1 MKRVF
6 ALSAQVAI
14 LCLGIAF
21 SGAASAQNAEELNS
35 RPGLKAIGYH
45 SRLGATDP
53 RRRVLHGCDQ
63 LKRQRGELL

>member
-1 MKRVF
+1 MKRIFSV
-6 ALSAQVAI
+6 SAQIAL

-35 RPGLKAIGYH
+35 RAGVRTIGYRT
-45 SRLGATDP
+45 RLRATDA

-63 LKRQRGELL
+63 LKWQRGELL